1 MSSIVFIDDAHTSG
15 GAQVALC
22 LAIGAIL
29 RRTNDCVVCMCGPRT
44 RNLLQQMVGHHARL
58 NVIECPQ
65 ALPLNILSFP
75 LRLPRFLWILVRLRR
90 TGVRAWWLNLSGI
103 EFCIA
108 PLIVL
113 RALGELPHAWLHN
126 TQSTRYFTRT
136 ASWSRRCI
144 SRLRDGIADRWIFN
158 LYPTL
163 LTPSRASADDLASRL
178 GGLKRTMIGHLYCP
192 MVGEQSSGAEIF
204 EGSDQQ
210 PESEC
215 ISLWMIGRVDYGHK
229 NNLAALDA
237 TDILRNMGKAVEL
250 VVVGDGPDLDHFKST
265 TVARG
270 LDGIVTFL
278 GWRDDPWKSVPSDA
292 IVLIPSWYESLNLV
306 AREAMSHGIRLA
318 VSPLPVFHE
327 WIPKQLIAD
336 DFSADAFAK
345 AIIHVHGM
353 RSSEMRQLYGKAL
366 RKFSDVNFVES
377 FIAYSDE
384 R

>member
-1 MSSIVFIDDAHTSG
+1 
-15 GAQVALC
+15 
-22 LAIGAIL
+22 
-29 RRTNDCVVCMCGPRT
+29 
-44 RNLLQQMVGHHARL
+44 
-58 NVIECPQ
+58 
-65 ALPLNILSFP
+65 
-75 LRLPRFLWILVRLRR
+75 
-90 TGVRAWWLNLSGI
+90 
-103 EFCIA
+103 
-108 PLIVL
+108 
-113 RALGELPHAWLHN
+113 
-126 TQSTRYFTRT
+126 
-136 ASWSRRCI
+136 
-144 SRLRDGIADRWIFN
+144 
-158 LYPTL
+158 
-163 LTPSRASADDLASRL
+163 
-178 GGLKRTMIGHLYCP
+178 
-192 MVGEQSSGAEIF
+192 
-204 EGSDQQ
+204 
-210 PESEC
+210 
-215 ISLWMIGRVDYGHK
+215 MIGRVDYGHK

-327 WIPKQLIAD
+327 WIPEQLIAD